1 MSQFQPPYRTL
12 EACRKMMQNLNGE
25 VEQIRR
31 RLDALESLK
40 FYKPNK
46 ACVVEKEVDLPD
58 HLYRTWH
65 TLKRHPEGATA
76 SDVAEI
82 TERERAVESAYL
94 NALVVMELA
103 KKRRVERKVI
113 FTLVQK
119 ES

>member
-12 EACRKMMQNLNGE
+12 EACGKMMQNVNGE
-25 VEQIRR
+25 IEQIKR

-40 FYKPNK
+40 FYKYNK

-65 TLKRHPEGATA
+65 ALKHHPEGATA
-76 SDVAEI
+76 SGIAEI

-103 KKRRVERKVI
+103 KKRRVGRKVI
-113 FTLVQK
+113 FTLAQK